1 VPVIHRMACHERA
14 QRRRC
19 RFCKWLILLIENGYF
34 FGYILDHSV
43 KQSLGTVTSR
53 GVGIR
58 ASSTQ
63 PTNIR
68 CQRVSKEPVAGLRL
82 PGAHWLRA
90 LFCCTSRRS
99 CMDRNFHKRPAE
111 GAGTTPPS
119 EAWLFAQTLLGKPV
133 PSPFRAEA
141 DARAR
146 REHLEWLAEI
156 STVRE
161 GTWDSSLHPRAPKGQ
176 PDGGQWVATGGA
188 GGGSGGT
195 EQSPARSPFQTIS
208 LRAPDA
214 AAIWKGAVIAARG
227 QGLPTGL
234 LDWNAK
240 NNTTIAQGAA
250 PKFQAG
256 TFGGA
261 PFPSTNSIFHA
272 SPASASLASSIL
284 PRTVRL

>member
-1 VPVIHRMACHERA
+1 
-14 QRRRC
+14 
-19 RFCKWLILLIENGYF
+19 
-34 FGYILDHSV
+34 
-43 KQSLGTVTSR
+43 
-53 GVGIR
+53 
-58 ASSTQ
+58 
-63 PTNIR
+63 
-68 CQRVSKEPVAGLRL
+68 
-82 PGAHWLRA
+82 
-90 LFCCTSRRS
+90 
-99 CMDRNFHKRPAE
+99 MDRYFRKQPAD
-111 GAGTTPPS
+111 GSDASPPS
-119 EAWLFAQTLLGKPV
+119 EAWLFAQAVLGKPV

-141 DARAR
+141 EARAR
-146 REHLEWLAEI
+146 REHQEWLAQISPEDARQVRGQLSEEAEAKAQQELLEWVGEI
-156 STVRE
+156 SGVRE
-161 GTWDSSLHPRAPKGQ
+161 AEWDPSQHPRVPKGQ
-176 PDGGQWVATGGA
+176 SDGGQWVATGGSA
-188 GGGSGGT
+188 GGSGGT